1 MWKLLKFNHL
11 RPKKKN
17 KTVFLGYCRLLEGY
31 TCLKTPIVIHSCNHF
46 ERSSNFL
53 LPTVQQILK
62 NIFNFQFCHYKA
74 RKNLK
79 NILDTSSCLRGTH
92 ILEHCTCFTYLGGQ
106 PNFYNQWFA
115 RYGFWA
121 ILGLLCSFLFQK
133 MGFAYLSAWSL
144 SRSWK

>member
-1 MWKLLKFNHL
+1 M
-11 RPKKKN
+11 
-17 KTVFLGYCRLLEGY
+17 GYCRLLEGY

-106 PNFYNQWFA
+106 PNFYNQRFA

-121 ILGLLCSFLFQK
+121 ILGLFLLIFVPK
-133 MGFAYLSAWSL
+133 NGFRLPFSL
-144 SRSWK
+144 ITKSILKINLLTIPKQLLFYILQ